1 MEPEFYQR
9 AGIMAIGSRLRRL
22 SDMVTLDGAA
32 IFRLQQMDFEPRWFP
47 VFYMLSQSGPL
58 HVTELAQRI
67 GQSHASVSQVTKEM
81 EKDDLLT
88 KVRDKE
94 DGRKSLLSLS
104 EAGQA
109 IAGKMD
115 DFYDDVYQSVA
126 DLLTETEH
134 NFWAALQDLESAL
147 EEKSITRRVKERRKI
162 RLANAIEIVPYTSEY
177 RTAFRDI
184 NVEWIEQYFTME
196 AADFASL
203 DHPKTYILDKGGFI
217 FVALFKGEPVGVV
230 AMLKMPDA
238 TYELAKMGVSPQA
251 QGMGVGYLLGLEVI
265 KKAKEEGAK
274 RLYLE
279 SNTRLQPAIKLYYK
293 LGFSRLANTIPSPYA
308 RSNIQMELLL
318 G

>member
-1 MEPEFYQR
+1 
-9 AGIMAIGSRLRRL
+9 MAIGSRLRRL

-67 GQSHASVSQVTKEM
+67 GQSHASVSQVAKEM

-126 DLLTETEH
+126 DLLAETEH
-134 NFWAALQDLESAL
+134 NFWAALQDLELAL
-147 EEKSITRRVKERRKI
+147 EKKSITRRVQERRKK
-162 RLANAIEIVPYTSEY
+162 RLANAIKIVPYQPKYSA
-177 RTAFRDI
+177 AFRDI

-196 AADFASL
+196 AADFAAL
-203 DHPKTYILDKGGFI
+203 DHPQAYVLDKGGFI
-217 FVALFKGEPVGVV
+217 FVALFEGEAVGVV
-230 AMLKMPDA
+230 AMLKMPNE

-251 QGMGVGYLLGLEVI
+251 QGMGVGFLLGQAVI
-265 KKAKEEGAK
+265 AKAKALEAK

-279 SNTRLQPAIKLYYK
+279 SNTILQPAIKLYYK

-318 G
+318 N